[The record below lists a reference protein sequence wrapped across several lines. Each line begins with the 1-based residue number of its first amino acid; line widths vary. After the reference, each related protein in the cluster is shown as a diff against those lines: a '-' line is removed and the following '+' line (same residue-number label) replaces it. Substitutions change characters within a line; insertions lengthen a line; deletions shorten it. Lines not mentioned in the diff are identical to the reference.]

1 VNGDVPVNA
10 STPANGNTPTPG
22 PWERLKGR
30 ARANGVPLPSI
41 LVVAGVVVALYL
53 GAKLLYIMRTAVFL
67 FATAAFLALLVDPV
81 VVTLQK
87 RITRRGIAVAIVT
100 AWVLL
105 LFIGLALLFGYPLVN
120 GLTHFANHL
129 PRYVRRA
136 EAGHGWIGHLI
147 RRYHLVHWAERN
159 VPKIESFAR
168 RLAGPALQVG
178 KSVASLVVTV
188 GLLFALVLLLLLEA
202 PKMRVA
208 FLQLLPE
215 AKSERLRNLGAEVS
229 ASVSG
234 FILGDFITSL
244 SAGLVVFV
252 TLAALGVPYPAL
264 WAIWV
269 ALVDFLPQI
278 GGALAGIPTVIFALA
293 HSLFAGIVT
302 AVVFIAYTQIENH
315 VLNPIVMSRTVKMNP
330 LLVFSSVLLAANFGG
345 FIGGPFGGFVAAVLA
360 IPVAGALQI
369 VVRDIWRNSQ
379 WVPRTRTEAPSDGE
393 GPSPTGELPQEA
405 EAAGDA
411 G

>member
-1 VNGDVPVNA
+1 MSDDT
-10 STPANGNTPTPG
+10 STTGA
-22 PWERLKGR
+22 WERLKGR
-30 ARANGVPLPSI
+30 ARANGVPLPTI
-41 LVVAGVVVALYL
+41 LVVAGVVVGLYL
-53 GAKLLYIMRTAVFL
+53 GAKLLYIIRTAVFL
-67 FATAAFLALLVDPV
+67 FATAGFLALLVDPL

-87 RITRRGIAVAIVT
+87 RIPRRGIAVAIVT
-100 AWVLL
+100 GWALL

-120 GLTHFANHL
+120 GLTHFGNHL
-129 PRYVRRA
+129 PRYIRSA
-136 EAGHGWIGHLI
+136 EAGRGWIGHLV
-147 RRYHLVHWAERN
+147 RRYHLVHWAQRN
-159 VPKIESFAR
+159 VPKIESFVR

-178 KSVASLVVTV
+178 KSVASLVVAV

-208 FLQLLPE
+208 LLQLLPE
-215 AKSERLRNLGAEVS
+215 PKAERLRTLGAEVS
-229 ASVSG
+229 NSVSG
-234 FILGDFITSL
+234 FILGDFITSI

-252 TLAALGVPYPAL
+252 TLAVLGVPYPAL

-278 GGALAGIPTVIFALA
+278 GGALAGIPTVLFALA
-293 HSLFAGIVT
+293 HSLFAGVVT

-315 VLNPIVMSRTVKMNP
+315 VLNPIVMSKTVKMNP

-369 VVRDIWRNSQ
+369 VVRDIWSNSQ
-379 WVPRTRTEAPSDGE
+379 FVRRLPTQASSGDGGDTQKPDPAAESVPAGEAG
-393 GPSPTGELPQEA
+393 
-405 EAAGDA
+405 
-411 G
+411 